1 MYFFK
6 QKEFLAGVKM
16 KLFYRTMI
24 ASLIGLTFC
33 FFACANDVNGMK
45 ADGTLDYEAIK
56 DSTLH
61 WNVTIYRIQ
70 EYNGDTSEWDAL
82 DCRVHDS
89 NFNCR
94 RVTNVDCN
102 RDIVRMLN
110 CRDANNNFIE
120 CPDFKDT
127 IYDTTYKNLNFG
139 KEALVNYIPV
149 AKIPAFNRDSV
160 AKLFS
165 KISREPCSRLLSF
178 SSNYYLEAI
187 GLPDSLT
194 LNLEREYIPE
204 EYIRPKDFF
213 VHLSLITNES
223 TGEKT
228 CRQDSSRIMYNFYP
242 GTCYYSSLP
251 EKAKVVNYELFNT
264 TIQAY
269 KDTTISWKLVY
280 KDQYGRGDTLDIT
293 TKFE

>member
-1 MYFFK
+1 
-6 QKEFLAGVKM
+6 M
-16 KLFYRTMI
+16 KLSCKFTSI
-24 ASLIGLTFC
+24 SLICLSFSLL
-33 FFACANDVNGMK
+33 ACTNDENRIHSAEPAK
-45 ADGTLDYEAIK
+45 EIPLEDYASIA

-61 WNVTIYRIQ
+61 QNVTIYRIQ
-70 EYNGDTSEWDAL
+70 EFNGDTSEWNAS
-82 DCRVHDS
+82 DCNVKDS
-89 NFNCR
+89 SFSCR
-94 RVTNVDCN
+94 RVTNYDCDQVYD
-102 RDIVRMLN
+102 RVLY
-110 CRDANNNFIE
+110 CKDAYDNPIE
-120 CPDFKDT
+120 CPGYKDT
-127 IYDTTYKNLNFG
+127 IYDTTYQNLNFG
-139 KEALVNYIPV
+139 KDALVHYIPT
-149 AKIPAFNRDSV
+149 AKIPTFKRDSV
-160 AKLFS
+160 AELFS
-165 KISREPCSRLLSF
+165 KISGKPCSRLLSF

-264 TIQAY
+264 TIQSY

-280 KDQYGRGDTLDIT
+280 KDQYGRGDTLNIK

>member
-1 MYFFK
+1 M
-6 QKEFLAGVKM
+6 
-16 KLFYRTMI
+16 
-24 ASLIGLTFC
+24 
-33 FFACANDVNGMK
+33 
-45 ADGTLDYEAIK
+45 
-56 DSTLH
+56 
-61 WNVTIYRIQ
+61 TIYRIQ
-70 EYNGDTSEWDAL
+70 EFNGDTSEWSAS
-82 DCRVHDS
+82 DCNVKDS
-89 NFNCR
+89 SFSCR
-94 RVTNVDCN
+94 RVTNYDCN
-102 RDIVRMLN
+102 EIYYRVLN
-110 CRDANNNFIE
+110 CKDANDNPIE
-120 CPDFKDT
+120 CPGYKDS
-127 IYDTTYKNLNFG
+127 IYDTTYQNLNFG
-139 KEALVNYIPV
+139 KDALVHYIPT
-149 AKIPAFNRDSV
+149 AKIPTFKRDSV
-160 AKLFS
+160 AELFS
-165 KISREPCSRLLSF
+165 KISGKSCSRLLSF